1 MTDEELQ
8 ELKLGDERAY
18 KRLFYMY
25 YANLVLY
32 ANAFLKNRE
41 ASEDVVQEFF
51 ITFWYEKKY
60 KSIVGGLEGY
70 LYRSVRNN
78 CLNYLRNEKR
88 HHDRL
93 IHMVVEEAEEFKF
106 RLEEMEEREEI
117 QRAINK
123 LPEQCRAIFT
133 LCCLENMKYQEVA
146 NQLGIS
152 INTVRTQMGRAFKS
166 LRDSLSGKTFTMI
179 LYMILFHR

>member
-78 CLNYLRNEKR
+78 CLNYL
-88 HHDRL
+88 
-93 IHMVVEEAEEFKF
+93 IV
-106 RLEEMEEREEI
+106 
-117 QRAINK
+117 
-123 LPEQCRAIFT
+123 
-133 LCCLENMKYQEVA
+133 
-146 NQLGIS
+146 
-152 INTVRTQMGRAFKS
+152 
-166 LRDSLSGKTFTMI
+166 
-179 LYMILFHR
+179 

>member
-106 RLEEMEEREEI
+106 SLEEMEEREEI

-123 LPEQCRAIFT
+123 LPEKCRAIFT